1 MNSANLLTLLQ
12 LVSPSLPV
20 GAYSYSE
27 GLEAL
32 VEAGTI
38 THQAALEH
46 WLVQEL
52 QIGAIRIEAAV
63 MCRCYHAIATSDWPQ
78 LCHWNR
84 WLAALRETEEL
95 RNQSWQMGRSLLKL
109 WLDLQPEFISTL
121 PLQTLQIEGCH
132 FATAF
137 AIVATHGQIE
147 APTAVLGYLY
157 SWAANLVNAGIKLV
171 PLGQTAGQQ
180 TLLRLHPILEQ
191 TVNEVLHLPDEA
203 LEACGWGLAIAS
215 MTHEIQYSRL
225 FRS

>member
-1 MNSANLLTLLQ
+1 LLQ
-12 LVSPSLPV
+12 LVSPALPV

-27 GLEAL
+27 GVEAL
-32 VEAGTI
+32 VEADTLPN
-38 THQAALEH
+38 QAALHH

-52 QIGAIRIEAAV
+52 QIGSIRLEAAV
-63 MCRCYHAIATSDWPQ
+63 MLRCYHAIAASDGPQ

-84 WLAALRETEEL
+84 WLTALRETEEL
-95 RNQSWQMGRSLLKL
+95 RNQSLQMGRSLLKL
-109 WLDLQPEFISTL
+109 WLDLQPEAMTTL
-121 PLQTLQIEGCH
+121 PLPTLRTEGCH

-137 AIVATHGQIE
+137 AIAATHGQIE

-157 SWAANLVNAGIKLV
+157 SWAANLVSAGIKLI

-180 TLLRLHPILEQ
+180 TLLQLHPILEQ
-191 TVNEVLHLPDEA
+191 TVNDVLHLPDES

-215 MTHEIQYSRL
+215 MTHETQYSRL